1 VGTRTLN
8 IETTTHGRV
17 LIEDAAVPVSRGWI
31 VGFHGY
37 GQAAEDMLD
46 ELRRLTEDGAWSLA
60 APQGLHRF
68 YARGDERVVASWMTR
83 QDRDLAVA
91 DNLRYVIA
99 LLGSGLALR
108 HPETAVDTPLVFVGF
123 SQGAAMAYRAA
134 VLAADRSSTVIA
146 LAGDIPPEVRDADPA
161 RVRARLR
168 RVLIGVGTR
177 ETWFTPD
184 KRQRDTDWLRAL
196 DIDHDVVTFDGGH
209 EWTEAFR
216 AAARDLLR
224 LSAGAGE

>member
-1 VGTRTLN
+1 LRTLQ

-17 LIEDAAVPVSRGWI
+17 LIEDAAVGLSRGWI

-46 ELRRLTEDGAWSLA
+46 ELRRLNDDGGWSLA

-68 YARGDERVVASWMTR
+68 YTRGDQRVVASWMTR

-91 DNLRYVIA
+91 DNVRYVIA
-99 LLGSGLALR
+99 LVGSGLALQ
-108 HPETAVDTPLVFVGF
+108 HLETAVDRPLVFVGF

-134 VLAADRSSTVIA
+134 VLGADRPSSVIA
-146 LAGDIPPEVRDADPA
+146 LAGDIPPEVRDADSV

-168 RVLIGVGTR
+168 RVLTGVGSR
-177 ETWFTPD
+177 ETWFTPE
-184 KRQRDTDWLRAL
+184 KRRQDEDWLRSMNVAC
-196 DIDHDVVTFDGGH
+196 DVVTFDGGH
-209 EWTEAFR
+209 EWTDDFR
-216 AAARDLLR
+216 AAARNMLR
-224 LSAGAGE
+224 LSAPAGE